1 MEKLLMA
8 WSLAWLF
15 VAAWVIS
22 GYAADG
28 YALRRKY
35 NQLLKENSET
45 NDDLSIALD
54 IMTDKEA
61 KQYQEEGHF
70 QQGSMWPK
78 IRSAIHFLKHHGK
91 KVIITN
97 IDSLQDAIDGKAGT
111 TIIKK

>member
-35 NQLLKENSET
+35 NQLVKENNET
-45 NDDLSIALD
+45 NELLD
-54 IMTDKEA
+54 RYINYIGDEFQA
-61 KQYQEEGHF
+61 AEERGE
-70 QQGSMWPK
+70 
-78 IRSAIHFLKHHGK
+78 I
-91 KVIITN
+91 
-97 IDSLQDAIDGKAGT
+97 
-111 TIIKK
+111 